1 MNSTKIDASLSGSTV
16 VVLVLNS
23 TGIHVGS
30 LGDSRAVLATIPKD
44 SFEIPL
50 PSSTL
55 PYRHPIQP
63 TRLLNAIALTI
74 DQKPN
79 HELELLR
86 IKEAG
91 GVVQRVTNEIG
102 IPIGPY
108 RVWKR
113 RGNVPG
119 LAMSRSIGDKIAH
132 EIGVISSPVI
142 TSFEY
147 YSLYDQFII
156 AASDGIWDVMD
167 NFEVVNLVEK
177 FRNNSR
183 NAGSLYPAKISN
195 STIARILCEEARYR

>member
-1 MNSTKIDASLSGSTV
+1 V

-50 PSSTL
+50 PSSNL

-142 TSFEY
+142 NSFEY

-167 NFEVVNLVEK
+167 NFEVVNLVE
-177 FRNNSR
+177 N
-183 NAGSLYPAKISN
+183 LE
-195 STIARILCEEARYR
+195 TIAETPEVFIRPKFQILLLPGFCVKKLGIDDWESLKKKMS